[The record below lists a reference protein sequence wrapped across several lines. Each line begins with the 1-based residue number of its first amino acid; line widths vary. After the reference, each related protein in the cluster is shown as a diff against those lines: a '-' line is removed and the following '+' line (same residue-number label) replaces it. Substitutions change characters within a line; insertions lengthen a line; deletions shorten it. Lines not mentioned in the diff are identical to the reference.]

1 MTAQN
6 TSVKIEEFL
15 KSNIYGYLRAQAS
28 MPSLLIHDDQSNVQ
42 KIRRIDFISNG
53 PPQILNDAAKQ

>member
-1 MTAQN
+1 
-6 TSVKIEEFL
+6 
-15 KSNIYGYLRAQAS
+15 

-53 PPQILNDAAKQ
+53 PPQILNDAARQ